1 LRQAAGKAAL
11 AGEPAICD
19 RVEKREEVN
28 LTLFDGIV
36 IGILLI
42 SSVLAL
48 LRGFTNEVLSILA
61 WVAGALAALWLFPY
75 ATPLVRTAISP
86 EWLAAVVAALA
97 IFIVGYLLVAAF
109 TLRWAEHLLALHEQA
124 EMLDRTLGFLFGL
137 ARGLLIVAVAYL
149 FFAWLVP
156 NPADQPDWIRNARLK
171 PLVESSATAL
181 FSLAPSVQGTQ
192 QPAPGPRQ
200 TLNPA
205 PAAAPGA
212 PPPAAN
218 EAPSPVNSGADTGK
232 DAGYNSSERRGLD
245 RLFENTTG
253 E

>member
-1 LRQAAGKAAL
+1 M
-11 AGEPAICD
+11 
-19 RVEKREEVN
+19 
-28 LTLFDGIV
+28 TLFDGIV
-36 IGILLI
+36 IGVLLI

-61 WVAGALAALWLFPY
+61 WVVGALAALWLFPY
-75 ATPLVRTAISP
+75 ATPMVRTTVSP

-109 TLRWAEHLLALHEQA
+109 TLRWAEHLLALHERA

-137 ARGLLIVAVAYL
+137 VRGLLIVTVAYL

-171 PLVESSATAL
+171 PLVESSAATL
-181 FSLAPSVQGTQ
+181 FTLAPSVPGTQ
-192 QPAPGPRQ
+192 KSATPPR
-200 TLNPA
+200 NPA
-205 PAAAPGA
+205 GNPAREPATLTPAGQGQAAPPSAVKEPSA
-212 PPPAAN
+212 PA
-218 EAPSPVNSGADTGK
+218 NSGADTSK